1 MTEVI
6 EERTAIGRLSQY
18 RLFEAGG
25 KSAREAKEDL
35 IVGTLAETDGTSP
48 SIAACAES
56 MAALWTLRY
65 DELELAEP
73 LTRLIRDGRIV
84 RAHDGTLSLST
95 DEHKHLTEAAE
106 ASRATEATAMREW
119 RDVLRQRWPGLSDA
133 DCEQFEDDL
142 HKFLEALLQRH
153 GAEAALLVYPDDPAA
168 KDLFEASNPM
178 LAALGDDANRERR
191 EWAITLFMREAT
203 EAQKAF
209 LASNLNTA
217 YFVAALTIDPTGA
230 QMVQELISGQRVYL
244 DTNFIYRLL
253 GVQGPRY
260 VKAAETIL
268 KATQAAGYECAVT
281 PWTVNEYRES
291 LERSRKFLER
301 YPIPPEEFAAVAADA
316 VTVEDFVTSYWR
328 EVRSTKLD
336 VRDYVAYHMEVETHL
351 KDRGVALVDT
361 GVIEIDRWT
370 ERINAE
376 VATLERVLSKEK
388 RVEVLEHDVKHR
400 LLVQKL
406 RGDGNRSVANAGY
419 WFMTHDRALP
429 RYDLLAQRSEDTK
442 RHPLQFCVSAGAWFQ
457 LVEAFKPKT
466 SDFAQTLA
474 DVIASPYVHPRTSIT
489 KQTAQ
494 AVSARVALHKDA
506 SPELAARLFMN
517 STLMGEIEKA
527 PDSDKREE
535 LIENGIIASAREAQ
549 EEAQKALAKAA
560 TDQERAQQAKRDA
573 SLLVR
578 ASEER
583 RKQDLERAESLRQ
596 EAVLNERARAE
607 EAAKNA
613 DERHERAMQSTR
625 ETHERHLME
634 KDALLQD
641 HESNTA
647 KTSRR
652 IRLVVA
658 AVALAVVFIV
668 AGLAGLFSQAW
679 EYFAAVVVIVSFF
692 AVLDQF
698 INRGSS

>member
-1 MTEVI
+1 MTEVV

-35 IVGTLAETDGTSP
+35 IVGTLAEADGESP

-56 MAALWTLRY
+56 MAALWGLRY

-73 LTRLIRDGRIV
+73 LTQLIRDERIV
-84 RAHDGTLSLST
+84 RAHDGTLSLS
-95 DEHKHLTEAAE
+95 EGERERLTKAAE
-106 ASRATEATAMREW
+106 SSRATEQTAMREW
-119 RDVLRQRWPGLSDA
+119 RDVLRQRWPGLSDTE
-133 DCEQFEDDL
+133 CEQFENDL
-142 HKFLEALLQRH
+142 RTFLEALLRRH

-168 KDLFEASNPM
+168 KKLFEASNPM
-178 LAALGDDANRERR
+178 LAALGDDTNRERR

-230 QMVQELISGQRVYL
+230 QMVQELIVGQRVYL

-260 VKAAETIL
+260 VKSAETIL
-268 KATQAAGYECAVT
+268 KATQAAGYECAIT

-336 VRDYVAYHMEVETHL
+336 VRDYVAYHMEIETHL
-351 KDRGVALVDT
+351 KDRGIALVDT

-370 ERINAE
+370 ERISAE

-406 RGDGNRSVANAGY
+406 RGEGSRRVANAGF
-419 WFMTHDRALP
+419 WFVTHDRALP
-429 RYDLLAQRSEDTK
+429 RYDLLAQRSENTTG
-442 RHPLQFCVSAGAWFQ
+442 HPLQFCVSAGAWFQ

-466 SDFAQTLA
+466 TDFAQTLA
-474 DVIASPYVHPRTSIT
+474 DVIASPYVHPRTSIS

-494 AVSARVALHKDA
+494 AVSARAALHKNA

-517 STLMGEIEKA
+517 SALMAEIEKA
-527 PDSDKREE
+527 PDSDKRGV

-549 EEAQKALAKAA
+549 EEAQKALAKTAA
-560 TDQERAQQAKRDA
+560 DQDLAEQAKRDA

-578 ASEER
+578 ASEEK
-583 RKQDLERAESLRQ
+583 RKQDLERAESLKQ
-596 EAVLNERARAE
+596 EAVLNERARAD

-613 DERHERAMQSTR
+613 GERHERDLQTTR
-625 ETHERHLME
+625 EAHDRRMEEKAALVQSHEVN
-634 KDALLQD
+634 A
-641 HESNTA
+641 A
-647 KTSRR
+647 KVSRR
-652 IRLVVA
+652 IRLGLA
-658 AVALAVVFIV
+658 AILLIVVFVV

-679 EYFAAVVVIVSFF
+679 EYFAAAMVIASFF

-698 INRGSS
+698 LNRGSS

>member
-1 MTEVI
+1 MTEVV

-35 IVGTLAETDGTSP
+35 IVATLAEMGGTAP
-48 SIAACAES
+48 SIAACAVS
-56 MAALWTLRY
+56 MATLWSLQY
-65 DELELAEP
+65 DELELALP
-73 LTRLIRDGRIV
+73 MTRLIRDGRIT
-84 RAHDGTLSLST
+84 RAHDGEVALST
-95 DEHKHLTEAAE
+95 DQQRTLNEAAE
-106 ASRATEATAMREW
+106 ASRITEATAMREW

-133 DCEQFEDDL
+133 ECEQFEDDL
-142 HKFLEALLQRH
+142 RKFLEVLLQRH

-168 KDLFEASNPM
+168 KKLFEESNPM
-178 LAALGDDANRERR
+178 LSALGSDTNRERR

-203 EAQKAF
+203 DAQKEY

-244 DTNFIYRLL
+244 DTNFLYRLL

-351 KDRGVALVDT
+351 KDRSVALLDT

-370 ERINAE
+370 ERISAE
-376 VATLERVLSKEK
+376 IATLERVLSKEK
-388 RVEVLEHDVKHR
+388 RIEVLEHDVKHR
-400 LLVQKL
+400 LLVEKL
-406 RGDGNRSVANAGY
+406 RGDGNRTVANAGY
-419 WFMTHDRALP
+419 WFITHDRSLP

-442 RHPLQFCVSAGAWFQ
+442 GHPLQFCVSAGAWFQ

-466 SDFAQTLA
+466 NDFAQTLA
-474 DVIASPYVHPRTSIT
+474 DVIASPYVHPRTSIS

-494 AVSARVALHKDA
+494 SVSARVALHKNA

-517 STLMGEIEKA
+517 SALMAEIEQA
-527 PDSDKREE
+527 PDSDNREA

-560 TDQERAQQAKRDA
+560 VDQEQARRATTDA

-578 ASEER
+578 ASEEK
-583 RKQDLERAESLRQ
+583 RKQELERIETQAK
-596 EAVLNERARAE
+596 EAVLNERARAS

-613 DERHERAMQSTR
+613 DERHGREMQSTR
-625 ETHERHLME
+625 EAHERRLQE
-634 KDALLQD
+634 KDRLLTQQQAVA
-641 HESNTA
+641 A
-647 KTSRR
+647 KMRRR
-652 IRLVVA
+652 IRLAIA
-658 AVALAVVFIV
+658 AAALAAMFIA
-668 AGLAGLFSQAW
+668 AGLAGLFSRAW
-679 EYFAAVVVIVSFF
+679 EYFGVVVVIASFF
-692 AVLDQF
+692 GVLDQF
-698 INRGSS
+698 IDRGAP